1 MMLMPVLPCAMMFGL
16 AAIFCS
22 EPVLTLHDDGL
33 KADVIIVPGG
43 DGPPRAA
50 QAARLWKEGRSP
62 LILITGDGD
71 CLFNK
76 QIMVRDGVNPSA
88 ILVECRSG
96 STWQNAYYSAP
107 FMREIKAR
115 KALIVTNWYHSRRAI
130 ASFRAACPQM
140 HFSSSPIGGDDGQPG
155 FPKTR
160 ADLELVAKEYVKL
173 GWYLASGRIFP
184 SDLLSDQ
191 QPSDISDICASNGGK
206 G

>member
-1 MMLMPVLPCAMMFGL
+1 MMVLIFLPCAVIFGL
-16 AAIFCS
+16 AAMFYS
-22 EPVLTLHDDGL
+22 EPVLTLRDDGS
-33 KADVIIVPGG
+33 KADVIVVPGG

-50 QAARLWKEGRSP
+50 QAAKLWKQGRSP

-88 ILVECRSG
+88 IIVECGSG
-96 STWQNAYYSAP
+96 STWQNASYSAP
-107 FMREIKAR
+107 VMREIQAR

-140 HFSSSPIGGDDGQPG
+140 HFSSSPIGGDDGQAR
-155 FPKTR
+155 FPTTR
-160 ADLELVAKEYVKL
+160 ADIELVAKEYVKL
-173 GWYLASGRIFP
+173 GWYLASGRIVP
-184 SDLLSDQ
+184 SDLLADGTSPDL
-191 QPSDISDICASNGGK
+191 SHVCAPQGSK